1 MNVDKSVTCWI
12 EGLRQGNEL
21 SAQQLWER
29 YFSRLVR
36 IAGAKLPRG
45 VRRDFDEEDVALS
58 AFHSLCTGVQ
68 DGRFP
73 RLEDRDNLWSLLV
86 VITARKAMYRM
97 RSATAQKRGG
107 GQVRGESAFR
117 GSADGERSQ
126 AAGINQIIGTEPTA
140 EFATELSEESERLL
154 SLLPDDAMR
163 SLALLKMEG
172 YSNREAAA
180 KLRYGLRTVERRL
193 GLIRQIW
200 EEQG

>member
-1 MNVDKSVTCWI
+1 MNVDESVTGWI
-12 EGLRQGNEL
+12 DGLRQGNEL

-29 YFSRLVR
+29 YFSKLVR
-36 IAGAKLPRG
+36 IAGAKLPQG

-97 RSATAQKRGG
+97 RSATAQKRGEG
-107 GQVRGESAFR
+107 RVRGESAFR
-117 GSADGERSQ
+117 GSADGDRSQ
-126 AAGINQIIGTEPTA
+126 PASINQIIGTEPSA
-140 EFATELSEESERLL
+140 EFATELSEESGRLF
-154 SLLPDDAMR
+154 SLLPDEAMR

-172 YSNREAAA
+172 YSNKEAAA
-180 KLRYGLRTVERRL
+180 KLQYGLRTVERRL